1 MNSCTFHRVENF
13 QEDWNKLLSLLEQR
27 YTHHH
32 SSDSMVTSLQEA
44 RSQPLVTINARSKK
58 AVTKADLTDDQIRL
72 LCQVYMQ
79 DYLSFD
85 YPLPEACLAR
95 EN

>member
-1 MNSCTFHRVENF
+1 MPTFYRVENLD
-13 QEDWNKLLSLLEQR
+13 EDWNKLLSLLKQR
-27 YTHHH
+27 YGHHQ
-32 SSDSMVTSLQEA
+32 SSDSMAASLQEA
-44 RSQPLVTINARSKK
+44 QSQPLVTINARTKK

-95 EN
+95 KN